1 MLGVTHISNL
11 PTVRLK
17 LMQVGGWVSTLV
29 LRFDTRNNQFLL
41 KPYPAFNF
49 KKKNITLN
57 KGRPENSFNI
67 AKNQEFELI
76 TSCHL
81 KKSNLSK
88 THMEQSVEFNLFK
101 KYKAIESLSILCPY
115 F

>member
-76 TSCHL
+76 TSCHF
-81 KKSNLSK
+81 KNLISPK
-88 THMEQSVEFNLFK
+88 PT
-101 KYKAIESLSILCPY
+101 
-115 F
+115 